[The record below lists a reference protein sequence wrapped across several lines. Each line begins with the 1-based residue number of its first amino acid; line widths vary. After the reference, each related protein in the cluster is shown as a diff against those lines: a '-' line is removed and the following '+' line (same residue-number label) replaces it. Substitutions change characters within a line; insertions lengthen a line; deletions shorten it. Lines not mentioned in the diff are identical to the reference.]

1 MVAILPEI
9 LKLQGCEQPPQW
21 HPEGDVFI
29 HTRIMLD
36 MLPEEASLPLVL
48 SVLFHD
54 IGKPATYSF
63 DKANDRIRFNGHDRV
78 GAGMT
83 EKILRRLRYSN
94 DVIDDTVVAVANHMV
109 FKDVQK
115 MRVAK
120 LKRFMARHTFGDE
133 LELHRVD
140 CGSSHGMLD
149 NHTFLK
155 ATAEEFANEPLIPAP
170 LISGND
176 LMALGWEAGPTL
188 GRLLREIQTRQLEC
202 TLQTSEEALAWVKV
216 EGESFLS
223 SQAD

>member
-1 MVAILPEI
+1 
-9 LKLQGCEQPPQW
+9 
-21 HPEGDVFI
+21 
-29 HTRIMLD
+29 
-36 MLPEEASLPLVL
+36 
-48 SVLFHD
+48 
-54 IGKPATYSF
+54 
-63 DKANDRIRFNGHDRV
+63 
-78 GAGMT
+78 
-83 EKILRRLRYSN
+83 
-94 DVIDDTVVAVANHMV
+94 
-109 FKDVQK
+109 
-115 MRVAK
+115 
-120 LKRFMARHTFGDE
+120 
-133 LELHRVD
+133 
-140 CGSSHGMLD
+140 MLD